1 MNFLIMLILKYVFFT
16 VILFLMG
23 MFMHCLFDGE
33 CLECWYTGGKNRVK
47 LLRTWGKSSV
57 V

>member
-33 CLECWYTGGKNRVK
+33 CLE
-47 LLRTWGKSSV
+47 
-57 V
+57 